1 MQEMKKIMANMRPTF
16 LFIYE
21 NFLRLWFVIQSIIVG
36 IRFFAPKINDFLW
49 DFNVA
54 LHGDY
59 EDIMSPPSPKKNN
72 NPWCDISTDN
82 IINHNMRSVRSNDK
96 LLAVSEETVDK
107 VKVE

>member
-36 IRFFAPKINDFLW
+36 IRFFAPKMNDFLW

-54 LHGDY
+54 FT
-59 EDIMSPPSPKKNN
+59 EIMK
-72 NPWCDISTDN
+72 T
-82 IINHNMRSVRSNDK
+82 
-96 LLAVSEETVDK
+96 L
-107 VKVE
+107 